1 MVVLLGWASVPK
13 ATPLPTAFEIH
24 HCDHFITTAR
34 LGTASLSSHCFNTPF
49 NSTATPL
56 QTKMAP
62 WTSVTV
68 SSLLCDENEPRR
80 IEIETRSAAFV
91 YREAPEHLPGPG
103 SLAYPGH
110 EAFTNGSMGM
120 SMLTGGFAELPNAN
134 SNADVEMNYFQDPSN
149 DSPESSIDYR
159 PHSTPRQPGDQ
170 ADMPLGTN
178 QSLHDEEPSEKQ
190 CRASSHRLVSP
201 DLPFSPEPY
210 RPRSP
215 GLPFSPEPYR
225 PKSPLLSYSTKPVP
239 TDNYSQCIYS
249 EASPPR
255 RSGPPDEEPRPQRN
269 HQEYQHD
276 HRMDR
281 VPAQQSHY
289 YQQANFQEANH
300 RGKGAQRAPSK
311 CSICLRLLEL
321 PSNHEDRVAHYDRYE
336 SYYSR
341 TNSRITRYDDGEIIR
356 YGAGESYRPF
366 NNRDRDRSPRRARSP
381 LRDRDRERDRERDRD
396 RDHRPRTPP
405 IGSDSYVPN
414 RSPRRR
420 SRSADRYRGPD
431 RARDVGGESWRR
443 RDNSRGRLRSP
454 PVRRISPRRS
464 PRRSPGRYSPPMRR
478 DDRFDRA
485 RSPRREFEIR
495 DR

>member
-1 MVVLLGWASVPK
+1 
-13 ATPLPTAFEIH
+13 
-24 HCDHFITTAR
+24 
-34 LGTASLSSHCFNTPF
+34 
-49 NSTATPL
+49 
-56 QTKMAP
+56 MAP
-62 WTSVTV
+62 WTSIPV
-68 SSLLCDENEPRR
+68 SSLLCDENEPRPVD
-80 IEIETRSAAFV
+80 IETRSAAFV
-91 YREAPEHLPGPG
+91 YREAPELLDGPE

-120 SMLTGGFAELPNAN
+120 GMLTGGFAELPDAN
-134 SNADVEMNYFQDPSN
+134 SNAYVGVNYFQSN
-149 DSPESSIDYR
+149 EGPESSIDYR
-159 PHSTPRQPGDQ
+159 PRLTPRQPYDQ
-170 ADMPLGTN
+170 AKMPLGTN
-178 QSLHDEEPSEKQ
+178 QSLDDEEPFEEQ
-190 CRASSHRLVSP
+190 GRTSSRRLVYLA
-201 DLPFSPEPY
+201 LPISPEPY

-215 GLPFSPEPYR
+215 PSSHSAKPAPNETYPQCV
-225 PKSPLLSYSTKPVP
+225 YSG
-239 TDNYSQCIYS
+239 
-249 EASPPR
+249 ASPPR
-255 RSGPPDEEPRPQRN
+255 RLGPPDEEPWPQRN
-269 HQEYQHD
+269 HGEHQHE

-281 VPAQQSHY
+281 VPAQKSHY
-289 YQQANFQEANH
+289 SQQADFQEANH
-300 RGKGAQRAPSK
+300 RGKGAQRVRSK
-311 CSICLRLLEL
+311 CSTCLRLPEL
-321 PSNHEDRVAHYDRYE
+321 PSNHKDRVTRYDRYD
-336 SYYSR
+336 SYYRR
-341 TNSRITRYDDGEIIR
+341 TNSRLTRYDDGEIIR

-366 NNRDRDRSPRRARSP
+366 NNRDRDRSPRRPRSP
-381 LRDRDRERDRERDRD
+381 LRDRDRERDRDRDRD

-443 RDNSRGRLRSP
+443 RDNSRGRVRSP